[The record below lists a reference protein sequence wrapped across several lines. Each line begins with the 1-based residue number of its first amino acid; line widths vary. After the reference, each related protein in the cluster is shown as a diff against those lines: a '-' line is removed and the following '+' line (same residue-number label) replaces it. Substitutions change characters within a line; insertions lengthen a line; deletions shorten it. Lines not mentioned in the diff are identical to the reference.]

1 MILQN
6 TVFTKLA
13 WLFHVIVN
21 ISFSYDLLLI
31 TTALISGAN
40 HLTVGNH
47 STFPFLNKT
56 CTIV

>member
-6 TVFTKLA
+6 TVFTKVA

-31 TTALISGAN
+31 TTALI
-40 HLTVGNH
+40 
-47 STFPFLNKT
+47 
-56 CTIV
+56 